1 MAPVELEA
9 AVDSAAPREELVT
22 LIVKHEKVTRRNDGT
37 MDTPLNNGA
46 MDTPLNNGA
55 MDTPLNN
62 GAMDT
67 PLNNGAMD
75 TPLNNGAMD
84 TPLLNSC
91 FGMHMGHAW
100 VRALS
105 RMRR

>member
-1 MAPVELEA
+1 MAPFELEA

-22 LIVKHEKVTRRNDGT
+22 LIVKHEKVTRRND
-37 MDTPLNNGA
+37 
-46 MDTPLNNGA
+46 
-55 MDTPLNN
+55 

-105 RMRR
+105 RIRR